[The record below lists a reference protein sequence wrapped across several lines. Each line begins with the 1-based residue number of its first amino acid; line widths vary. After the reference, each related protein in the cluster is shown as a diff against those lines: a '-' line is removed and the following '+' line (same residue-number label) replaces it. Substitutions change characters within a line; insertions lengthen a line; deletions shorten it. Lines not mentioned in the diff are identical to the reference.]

1 MSTALAVFHG
11 QFGRAALYRLNKPL
25 APHAHREGHL
35 IFHAAGPPATVVVD
49 GDPVPVDPGTAVAI
63 SPWEPHEFRPSDFGH
78 GAVFLTLYIKPS
90 WFLEMSEGLGNVMH
104 FGSNRLE
111 MDAELT
117 RLSAIVADM
126 MADGHMGER
135 FPGYLYELTG
145 AAFARS
151 FQAVVPSST
160 PREPRNRISDFRI
173 RNAIR
178 LMNERVTD
186 ACVLDRIARDA
197 GLSRP
202 HFYKLFRQ
210 NLGLT
215 PNMYLN
221 TLRLERSI
229 ERLVMS
235 FDPVT
240 AIGLDLGFASQA
252 SFTRFF
258 SNNVGISPTEY
269 RRVSDLSA

>member
-11 QFGRAALYRLNKPL
+11 AFGRAALYRLNRPL

-35 IFHAAGPPATVVVD
+35 VFLISGQAATVLVNGTRYAVNE
-49 GDPVPVDPGTAVAI
+49 GTAVAV
-63 SPWEPHEFRPSDFGH
+63 SPWEPHEFRPTDLGT
-78 GAVFLTLYIKPS
+78 GATFLTLYITPR
-90 WFLEMSEGLGNVMH
+90 WFEDMSRSTGEVMRFGTPTLPLDDGLR
-104 FGSNRLE
+104 RLCGVV
-111 MDAELT
+111 
-117 RLSAIVADM
+117 SGM
-126 MADGHMGER
+126 MADGHTGDR

-145 AAFARS
+145 ACYERSWEAARRCNS
-151 FQAVVPSST
+151 AS
-160 PREPRNRISDFRI
+160 PRVRDFRI

-178 LMNERVTD
+178 LMSERVTD
-186 ACVLDRIARDA
+186 DCVLDRIARDA

-210 NLGLT
+210 NIGLT

-229 ERLVMS
+229 DRLTRS
-235 FDPVT
+235 ADPVT
-240 AIGLDLGFASQA
+240 SIGLDLGFASQA

-258 SNNVGISPTEY
+258 SNNIGIAPTDY
-269 RRVSDLSA
+269 RRVSVVAA

>member
-1 MSTALAVFHG
+1 MSTAVAVFHG
-11 QFGRAALYRLNKPL
+11 RFGRASLYRLNRPL

-35 IFHAAGPPATVVVD
+35 IFLIDGAPAAVGVD
-49 GDPVPVDPGTAVAI
+49 GKEYRVDRHHAVAV
-63 SPWEPHEFRPSDFGH
+63 SPWQPHDFRPSDFGQ
-78 GAVFLTLYIKPS
+78 GAVFLTLYIAPRWFMEASSQIGHVMMRFGAPS
-90 WFLEMSEGLGNVMH
+90 IEMTPDLAGLLSRAAEGLSEGEATSRLLGTIQ
-104 FGSNRLE
+104 
-111 MDAELT
+111 ELT
-117 RLSAIVADM
+117 ETAFEHTWAIGKRA
-126 MADGHMGER
+126 
-135 FPGYLYELTG
+135 P
-145 AAFARS
+145 
-151 FQAVVPSST
+151 PIW
-160 PREPRNRISDFRI
+160 PRMSDFRI

-186 ACVLDRIARDA
+186 ACVLDRIARDS

-210 NLGLT
+210 NIGLT

-229 ERLVMS
+229 DRLTHS
-235 FDPVT
+235 DDPVT

-258 SNNVGISPTEY
+258 SNNIGISPTDY
-269 RRVSDLSA
+269 RRVSMVTA

>member
-11 QFGRAALYRLNKPL
+11 AFGRAALYRLNRPL

-35 IFHAAGPPATVVVD
+35 VFLIDGQPASVLVNGVRHSVTREC
-49 GDPVPVDPGTAVAI
+49 AVAI
-63 SPWEPHEFRPSDFGH
+63 SPWEPHEFRPSDL
-78 GAVFLTLYIKPS
+78 GAGATFLTLYIAPR
-90 WFLEMSEGLGNVMH
+90 WFEDMSRSTGEVMR
-104 FGSNRLE
+104 FGAASLLLDNNLRRLC
-111 MDAELT
+111 
-117 RLSAIVADM
+117 RVVSDM
-126 MADGHMGER
+126 MADGHTGER

-145 AAFARS
+145 ACYQRSWEAARAS
-151 FQAVVPSST
+151 ARQA
-160 PREPRNRISDFRI
+160 PRVRDFRI

-178 LMNERVTD
+178 LMSERVTD
-186 ACVLDRIARDA
+186 DCVLDRIARDA

-210 NLGLT
+210 NIGLT

-229 ERLVMS
+229 DRLTQS
-235 FDPVT
+235 GDPVT
-240 AIGLDLGFASQA
+240 SIGLDLGFASQA

-258 SNNVGISPTEY
+258 SNNIGIAPTDY
-269 RRVSDLSA
+269 RRVSVLAA